1 MPRRGGRASGSEGYS
16 ITDIDKVVDCVRS
29 VKPIGANE
37 WEEVLE
43 QYQQYAAANGRAV
56 RNLISI
62 KKKFQS
68 LINAKEPTGDI
79 RTALNMCA
87 MLVKS
92 RISMQRKQSM
102 TTILTIAVVEHRNQQ
117 MTARMIRHSPTGVLS
132 SRMGHRTMMEVEEL
146 VSPTTTGRAIKPATS
161 QDVCHNAAGG
171 APRPRSRTR

>member
-68 LINAKEPTGDI
+68 LINAKEPTGDPDCPEYV
-79 RTALNMCA
+79 RDAREVQDLNA
-87 MLVKS
+87 EKTEHDDDIDDS
-92 RISMQRKQSM
+92 RGGTQESANDRSDDPAQPDESTQQS
-102 TTILTIAVVEHRNQQ
+102 
-117 MTARMIRHSPTGVLS
+117 
-132 SRMGHRTMMEVEEL
+132 
-146 VSPTTTGRAIKPATS
+146 
-161 QDVCHNAAGG
+161 DG
-171 APRPRSRTR
+171 APHYDGGGRVGQPNNHRQSDQASYFSECMS

>member
-1 MPRRGGRASGSEGYS
+1 MPRRGGRASGSEVYS
-16 ITDIDKVVDCVRS
+16 ITDIDKLVDCVRS

-56 RNLISI
+56 WNLISI

-68 LINAKEPTGDI
+68 LINAKKPTGDPDCPKYV
-79 RTALNMCA
+79 RDAREVQDLNA
-87 MLVKS
+87 EKTEHNDDIDDS
-92 RISMQRKQSM
+92 RGGTQES
-102 TTILTIAVVEHRNQQ
+102 AND
-117 MTARMIRHSPTGVLS
+117 RMIRHSPTRVLS

-161 QDVCHNAAGG
+161 
-171 APRPRSRTR
+171 